1 MRLRNVK
8 DAKDIVSNS
17 KYVINNPQEY
27 KGSFSK
33 LFNNSNPISLEIGM
47 GKGDF
52 IINMAIKNPD
62 INFIGLEKYQSIIV
76 RATQKLEN
84 LNLNNLKLICM
95 DAKELNEVF
104 AKEIDTIYLNFS
116 DPWPKK
122 RHAKRRL
129 TSDTFLPI
137 YDSIF
142 KKDKRIV
149 QKTDNV
155 GLFEYSI
162 VSLSNYGYVIKD
174 ISLDLHNTSKEN
186 VMTEY
191 EKKFSSQ
198 GIKINYLEVTAIFLR
213 DRRLLL
219 FMVV

>member
-52 IINMAIKNPD
+52 IINMAIKYPD

-116 DPWPKK
+116 DPWPKQ

-198 GIKINYLEVTAIFLR
+198 GIKINYLEAIKK
-213 DRRLLL
+213 
-219 FMVV
+219 

>member
-52 IINMAIKNPD
+52 IINMAIKYPD

-76 RATQKLEN
+76 RAIQKLEN

-137 YDSIF
+137 YDSLF

-198 GIKINYLEVTAIFLR
+198 GIKINYLEAIKK
-213 DRRLLL
+213 
-219 FMVV
+219 

>member
-52 IINMAIKNPD
+52 IINMAIKYPD

-76 RATQKLEN
+76 RAIQKLEN

-186 VMTEY
+186 IMTEY

-198 GIKINYLEVTAIFLR
+198 GIKINYLEAIKK
-213 DRRLLL
+213 
-219 FMVV
+219 

>member
-52 IINMAIKNPD
+52 IINMAIKYPD

-84 LNLNNLKLICM
+84 LNLNNLKLICL

-198 GIKINYLEVTAIFLR
+198 GIKINYLEAIKK
-213 DRRLLL
+213 
-219 FMVV
+219 

>member
-174 ISLDLHNTSKEN
+174 ISLDLHNTSKDN

-198 GIKINYLEVTAIFLR
+198 GIKINYLEAIKK
-213 DRRLLL
+213 
-219 FMVV
+219 

>member
-52 IINMAIKNPD
+52 IINMAIKYPD

-137 YDSIF
+137 YDSLF

-198 GIKINYLEVTAIFLR
+198 GIKINYLEAIKK
-213 DRRLLL
+213 
-219 FMVV
+219 

>member
-8 DAKDIVSNS
+8 NAKEIVSNS
-17 KYVINNPQEY
+17 KYVIDNPKEY
-27 KGSFSK
+27 KGNYK
-33 LFNNSNPISLEIGM
+33 EVFNNNNPICLEIGM

-52 IINMAIKNPD
+52 IINMALKYPD
-62 INFIGLEKYQSIIV
+62 INFIGLEKYQSIVV
-76 RATQKLEN
+76 RAIEKLEK
-84 LNLNNLKLICM
+84 LDLNNLKLICI
-95 DAKELNEVF
+95 DALELGDIF
-104 AKEIDTIYLNFS
+104 FKEIATIYLNFS

-137 YDSIF
+137 YDNVF
-142 KKDKRIV
+142 KGVKRIV

-162 VSLSNYGYVIKD
+162 VSLSKYGYKIMDV
-174 ISLDLHNTSKEN
+174 SLDLHATDKDN

-198 GIKINYLEVTAIFLR
+198 GVRINYLEAQKK
-213 DRRLLL
+213 
-219 FMVV
+219 

>member
-52 IINMAIKNPD
+52 IINMAIKYPD

-104 AKEIDTIYLNFS
+104 AKEIDTVYLNFS

-137 YDSIF
+137 YDSLF

-198 GIKINYLEVTAIFLR
+198 GIKINYLEAIKK
-213 DRRLLL
+213 
-219 FMVV
+219 

>member
-52 IINMAIKNPD
+52 IINMAIKYPD

-104 AKEIDTIYLNFS
+104 AKEIDTVYLNFS

-137 YDSIF
+137 YDSLF

-186 VMTEY
+186 IMTEY

-198 GIKINYLEVTAIFLR
+198 GIKINYLEAIKK
-213 DRRLLL
+213 
-219 FMVV
+219 

>member
-1 MRLRNVK
+1 
-8 DAKDIVSNS
+8 
-17 KYVINNPQEY
+17 
-27 KGSFSK
+27 
-33 LFNNSNPISLEIGM
+33 
-47 GKGDF
+47 
-52 IINMAIKNPD
+52 
-62 INFIGLEKYQSIIV
+62 
-76 RATQKLEN
+76 
-84 LNLNNLKLICM
+84 
-95 DAKELNEVF
+95 VF

-137 YDSIF
+137 YDSLF

-198 GIKINYLEVTAIFLR
+198 GIKINYLEAIKK
-213 DRRLLL
+213 
-219 FMVV
+219 

>member
-8 DAKDIVSNS
+8 NAKEMVGNS
-17 KYVINNPQEY
+17 KYVIDNPKEY
-27 KGSFSK
+27 KGNYK
-33 LFNNSNPISLEIGM
+33 EVFNNNNPICLEIGM

-52 IINMAIKNPD
+52 IINMALKYPD
-62 INFIGLEKYQSIIV
+62 INFIGLEKYQSIVV
-76 RATQKLEN
+76 RAIEKLEK
-84 LNLNNLKLICM
+84 LELNNLKLICI
-95 DAKELNEVF
+95 DALELGDIF
-104 AKEIDTIYLNFS
+104 FKEIDTIYLNFS

-137 YDSIF
+137 YDNVF
-142 KKDKRIV
+142 KGVKRIV

-162 VSLSNYGYVIKD
+162 VSLSKYGYKIMDV
-174 ISLDLHNTSKEN
+174 SLDLHATDKDN

-198 GIKINYLEVTAIFLR
+198 GVRINYLEAQKK
-213 DRRLLL
+213 
-219 FMVV
+219 